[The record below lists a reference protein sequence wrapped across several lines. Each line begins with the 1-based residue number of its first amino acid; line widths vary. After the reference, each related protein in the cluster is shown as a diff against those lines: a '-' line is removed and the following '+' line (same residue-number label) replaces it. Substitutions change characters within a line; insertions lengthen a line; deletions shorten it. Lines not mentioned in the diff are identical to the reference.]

1 MPTSLLLQSQT
12 YINYKSTNTFK
23 RLVGIS
29 PAEHVMFVSSFYTGS
44 ISDSELVEQ
53 SGLLSPLKSADEL
66 VADQGF
72 TIQDVMTPLG
82 VHLNISPFLGKRE
95 QLAASE
101 VVDTQQ
107 IASYRKSYP
116 LGEGA
121 QHLV

>member
-1 MPTSLLLQSQT
+1 
-12 YINYKSTNTFK
+12 
-23 RLVGIS
+23 
-29 PAEHVMFVSSFYTGS
+29 MFVSSFYTGS

-82 VHLNISPFLGKRE
+82 VRLNISPFLGKRE

-116 LGEGA
+116 LAEGA